1 MKKRVITGILLA
13 IILIPLLIV
22 RSLFPLLQCVITLF
36 CVVATVEMIHM
47 VEKTKP
53 MKLGVKIIVIISTLL
68 IYFGIVNED
77 PACKHSL
84 IYKFMA
90 SFDFKLSIL
99 TTLTIACALVFAC
112 QIFVHDFDAADV
124 GRCFMIILYISLG
137 FSSITILL
145 FNGLRFIIYMFLIAV
160 LTDIFA
166 LVFGMNFGKHKMCPT
181 ISPKKT
187 WEGAIGGTAV
197 AVLVGSLFAI
207 FYHYFGHFFVIG
219 ADVKPI
225 HFFEGVFDLNK
236 MPKVGL
242 VFFIIF
248 LSIMISIASQIGDL
262 ICSKFKRTYGIK
274 DFSQVF
280 PGHGGVLDRFDST
293 IFASIVFLCFL
304 TIVRI
309 AFDLPEFALWM
320 GL

>member
-1 MKKRVITGILLA
+1 MKKRILTGILLGV
-13 IILIPLLIV
+13 ILVPLLLV

-53 MKLGVKIIVIISTLL
+53 MKLGVKILVIISTLL
-68 IYFGIVNED
+68 IYLGIVNED
-77 PACKHSL
+77 PSCKHSL
-84 IYKFMA
+84 IYQLMDKI
-90 SFDFKLSIL
+90 DFKLSIL
-99 TTLTIACALVFAC
+99 TTLTLVCALVFAC
-112 QIFVHDFDAADV
+112 QIFVDDFDATDV
-124 GRCFMIILYISLG
+124 GRCFMIILYIALG

-145 FNGLRFIIYMFLIAV
+145 FNGMRFIVYMILITIC
-160 LTDIFA
+160 TDVFA
-166 LVFGMNFGKHKMCPT
+166 LVFGINFGKHKMCPT

-207 FYHYFGHFFVIG
+207 FYDKFGHYFVIG
-219 ADVKPI
+219 ANVKPI
-225 HFFEGVFDLNK
+225 KFFEGVFDVEK
-236 MPKVGL
+236 MPTAGL
-242 VFFIIF
+242 VFFIVF
-248 LSIMISIASQIGDL
+248 LSVIISIASQVGDL

-280 PGHGGVLDRFDST
+280 PGHGGVLDRFDSAL
-293 IFASIVFLCFL
+293 FASIVFLCFI

-309 AFDLPEFALWM
+309 AFDLPDFMVFA
-320 GL
+320 

>member
-1 MKKRVITGILLA
+1 MKKRILTGILLG
-13 IILIPLLIV
+13 IILIPLLLV
-22 RSLFPLLQCVITLF
+22 NSLFPLLQCVITLF
-36 CVVATVEMIHM
+36 CVIATVEMIHM

-53 MKLGVKIIVIISTLL
+53 MKIGVKIIVIISTLL

-77 PACKHSL
+77 PACKNSL
-84 IYKFMA
+84 IYQFMA
-90 SFDFKLSIL
+90 RFDFKLSIL
-99 TTLTIACALVFAC
+99 TTLTLVCALVFAC
-112 QIFVHDFDAADV
+112 QIFVKDFDAADV

-137 FSSITILL
+137 FSSLTILL
-145 FNGLRFIIYMFLIAV
+145 FNGLRFIIYMILISIC
-160 LTDIFA
+160 TDIFA
-166 LVFGMNFGKHKMCPT
+166 LLFGLNFGKHKMCPT

-197 AVLVGSLFAI
+197 AVVIGGLFAI
-207 FYHYFGHFFVIG
+207 FYQYFGHYFVIG

-225 HFFEGVFDLNK
+225 RFFEGVFDVDK
-236 MPKVGL
+236 MPTVAL

-248 LSIMISIASQIGDL
+248 LSIMISVASQVGDL

-280 PGHGGVLDRFDST
+280 PGHGGILDRFDST
-293 IFASIVFLCFL
+293 LFASIVFLCFL

-309 AFDLPEFALWM
+309 AFDLPEFM
-320 GL
+320 FFG

>member
-1 MKKRVITGILLA
+1 MKKRIITGILLG
-13 IILIPLLIV
+13 IILVPLLIV

-36 CVVATVEMIHM
+36 CVIATVEMIHM

-53 MKLGVKIIVIISTLL
+53 MKLGIKIIVIISTLL

-84 IYKFMA
+84 IYQFMA
-90 SFDFKLSIL
+90 KFDFKLSIL
-99 TTLTIACALVFAC
+99 TTLTLVCALVFAC
-112 QIFVHDFDAADV
+112 QIFVKDFDTADV

-145 FNGLRFIIYMFLIAV
+145 FNGLRFIIYMILITIC
-160 LTDIFA
+160 TDIFA

-187 WEGAIGGTAV
+187 WEGAIGGTVV
-197 AVLVGSLFAI
+197 AVIVGSLFAI
-207 FYHYFGHFFVIG
+207 FYQYFGHYFVVG

-225 HFFEGVFDLNK
+225 RFFEGVFDAEK
-236 MPKVGL
+236 MKTVGL

-248 LSIMISIASQIGDL
+248 LSIMISISSQIGDL

-293 IFASIVFLCFL
+293 LFASIVFLCFL

-309 AFDLPEFALWM
+309 AFDLPEFM
-320 GL
+320 FFI